1 MASGDLR
8 GLLSVLSL
16 EIEPLGTVIG
26 AGVYQIY
33 RPTACWGYGPTTGS
47 NVYGNYQDGIR
58 EAWATVVSRLESEAV
73 QVGAHG
79 VLGVSVSHGWLSTGV
94 GSTYQL
100 QLTGSAVRVRDSA
113 AIRSP
118 FLSTLSMTEY
128 LRLLIGGWMP
138 RGLVWAVAATHV
150 HSWEVLPLA
159 RKTLLSNMEMEE
171 PTRAMTRIRWSLD
184 HDARSSLRR
193 LGGGGLVKA
202 SVTLDKTT
210 QTCPRTVSQGGRFA
224 AGNGLLIDGRYLGT
238 AVVRYRSALSR
249 PNVTLPLDAGANN
262 AV

>member
-16 EIEPLGTVIG
+16 DIEPLGTVIG

-33 RPTACWGYGPTTGS
+33 RPTGCWGYGPTTGT
-47 NVYGNYQDGIR
+47 NIYRNYQDGIS
-58 EAWATVVSRLESEAV
+58 EAWATVVSRLRAEAV

-79 VLGVSVSHGWLSTGV
+79 VLGVSVSQGWLSTGV

-100 QLTGSAVRVRDSA
+100 QLTGSAVRIKDSA
-113 AIRSP
+113 PIRSP

-128 LRLLIGGWMP
+128 LRLLMGGWMP

-150 HSWEVLPLA
+150 HSWEVLPLR

-184 HDARSSLRR
+184 HDARWSLKR

-210 QTCPRTVSQGGRFA
+210 QACPRSVSRGGA
-224 AGNGLLIDGRYLGT
+224 PAGAKGLLIDGRYLGT

-249 PNVTLPLDAGANN
+249 PNVTFPLDPGAHN